1 METAYTQK
9 ETALY
14 KLWESA
20 MADLQGRKLKVTEED
35 WNQQVYHLSQSGVG
49 MEEALQYLYHQQPTF
64 EAFWL
69 WTTTKGVKSS
79 FDDSPHTG
87 EVLSAED
94 RAFWNENGYIVIR
107 NVVPAAQCAAARDA
121 IWESLGAKAD
131 DPDSWYASHPSKNG
145 LMLNFFQH
153 EALGKNRNSQKIKKA
168 FLELYE
174 DKEIYLLADKVSFNP
189 PETETY
195 KFAGSPLHWDVS
207 LQLPIPFVLQGLLY
221 LNDVG
226 AEDGA
231 FHCVPGF
238 HKQIDNW
245 IADLPEGVNPRDIAM
260 KELTPVAV
268 PGNAGDMVI
277 WHQALPHCATPNN
290 GVTPRMVQYI
300 TYNPLQAKTAQ
311 IWK

>member
-20 MADLQGRKLKVTEED
+20 MADLQGRKLKVTDDE
-35 WNQQVYHLSQSGVG
+35 WHQQVRHLSQNGVG
-49 MEEALQYLYHQQPTF
+49 MEEALQYLYNQQPTF

-69 WTTTKGVKSS
+69 WTATKGVKSNV
-79 FDDSPHTG
+79 DDSPHTD

-94 RAFWNENGYIVIR
+94 RAFWNENGYILIR
-107 NVVPAAQCAAARDA
+107 NAAPAEQCYAAKAA
-121 IWESLGAKAD
+121 ILESLDAKAD
-131 DPDSWYASHPSKNG
+131 APESWYANHPSKNG
-145 LMLNFFQH
+145 LMLSFFQH
-153 EALGKNRNSQKIKKA
+153 KALDKNRNSQKIKKA
-168 FLELYE
+168 FSELYG
-174 DKEIYLLADKVSFNP
+174 DTEIYLLIDKVSFNP
-189 PETETY
+189 PETEEY

-221 LNDVG
+221 LNDVS

-245 IADLPEGVNPRDIAM
+245 IADLPKGVNPREVAI
-260 KELTPVAV
+260 KELIPVAV
-268 PGNAGDMVI
+268 PGNAGDLVI
-277 WHQALPHCATPNN
+277 WHQALPHCATPNR

-300 TYNPLQAKTAQ
+300 TYKPLQEKTAEV
-311 IWK
+311 WK

>member
-9 ETALY
+9 ETSLY

-20 MADLQGRKLKVTEED
+20 MADLQGKKMKVTDED
-35 WNQQVYHLSQSGVG
+35 WHRQVFHLSEDGIG
-49 MEEALQYLYHQQPTF
+49 MEEALQYLYNQQPTF

-69 WTTTKGVKSS
+69 WATSKGVKNNV
-79 FDDSPHTG
+79 DDSPYTD
-87 EVLSAED
+87 EVLSDAD
-94 RAFWNENGYIVIR
+94 KAFWDENGYIVIR
-107 NVVPAAQCAAARDA
+107 NAVSAEQCAAARAA

-131 DPDSWYASHPSKNG
+131 NPDSWYASHPSKNG
-145 LMLNFFQH
+145 LMLSFFQH
-153 EALGKNRNSQKIKKA
+153 EALDKNRNSQKIKKA
-168 FLELYE
+168 FSKIYE
-174 DKEIYLLADKVSFNP
+174 STEIYLLIDKVSFNP
-189 PETETY
+189 PETADY

-221 LNDVG
+221 LNDVS

-245 IADLPEGVNPRDIAM
+245 IADLPESINPREAAI

-268 PGNAGDMVI
+268 PGNAGDLVI
-277 WHQALPHCATPNN
+277 WHQALPHCATPNK
-290 GVTPRMVQYI
+290 GITPRMVQYI
-300 TYNPLQAKTAQ
+300 TYKPLQEKTAE